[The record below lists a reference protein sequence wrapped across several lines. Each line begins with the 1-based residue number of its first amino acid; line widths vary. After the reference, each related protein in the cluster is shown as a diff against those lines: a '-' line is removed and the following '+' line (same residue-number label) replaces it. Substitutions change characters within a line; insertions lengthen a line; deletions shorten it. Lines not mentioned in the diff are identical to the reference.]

1 MSDIARLDI
10 WLDVACLFKTRSEA
24 QRACRGGKVDV
35 NGDSARPNR
44 VVRPGDA
51 IVITRGAGRRQTVI
65 VRGVASKH
73 VPKAEARE
81 LYEDRTPAPTPEQ
94 LEVRD
99 FERAYR
105 ADRLDSYTVG
115 QVTPTNTTIIVR
127 ATLQW
132 QDRGADEVTYT
143 LVPATPVL
151 KICGGV

>member
-1 MSDIARLDI
+1 MTDRSGDGERIDV
-10 WLDVACLFKTRSEA
+10 WLDVACLFRTRSEA

-44 VVRPGDA
+44 IVRPGDA

-65 VRGVASKH
+65 VRGVASTH

-105 ADRLDSYTVG
+105 A
-115 QVTPTNTTIIVR
+115 TT
-127 ATLQW
+127 
-132 QDRGADEVTYT
+132 
-143 LVPATPVL
+143 PATTPDRRDRRILRRL
-151 KICGGV
+151 KGRPD

>member
-1 MSDIARLDI
+1 MTDRTGGGERIDV
-10 WLDVACLFKTRSEA
+10 WLDVACLFRTRSEA

-44 VVRPGDA
+44 IVRPGDA

-65 VRGVASKH
+65 VRGVASTH

-99 FERAYR
+99 FERAFR
-105 ADRLDSYTVG
+105 AANPVTTPHRRDRKEL
-115 QVTPTNTTIIVR
+115 R
-127 ATLQW
+127 RL
-132 QDRGADEVTYT
+132 RGRSD
-143 LVPATPVL
+143 
-151 KICGGV
+151 

>member
-1 MSDIARLDI
+1 MTDRGGDGERIDL

-44 VVRPGDA
+44 IVRPGDA

-65 VRGVASKH
+65 VRGVASQH
-73 VPKAEARE
+73 VPKAEART

-105 ADRLDSYTVG
+105 A
-115 QVTPTNTTIIVR
+115 TT
-127 ATLQW
+127 
-132 QDRGADEVTYT
+132 
-143 LVPATPVL
+143 PATTPDRRDRRTLRRL
-151 KICGGV
+151 KGRPD